1 MSRAERGRIS
11 VGVDIG
17 GTKTALLAV
26 ALPGVDVLFR
36 EVFPTQATLGAAHLR
51 GRLATVLAHLRS
63 ELGPHER
70 FPVGVSVPELVDL
83 DGLVATDVVVPGL
96 TGDLKEWAEI
106 GVECVE
112 SDVRAAAHAEA
123 RVGAGRGFP
132 SFGYMSIGTGI
143 SSTFVLGGV
152 AWPGAHGAAILLG
165 SGPFGPKLSP
175 DGRPYPLEEL
185 ASGPAMVAAYRAL
198 GGRARNAQEVLDSCD
213 SDPLAARA
221 VAEAGTAAGQ
231 GAALLVNVLDP
242 HALIV
247 GGGLG
252 CVGGPYWQSLEA
264 AARAQIWADAAR
276 RIPLLRSG
284 LGPDAAAIGAA
295 LSADDAPAR
304 PS

>member
-1 MSRAERGRIS
+1 
-11 VGVDIG
+11 
-17 GTKTALLAV
+17 
-26 ALPGVDVLFR
+26 
-36 EVFPTQATLGAAHLR
+36 
-51 GRLATVLAHLRS
+51 
-63 ELGPHER
+63 
-70 FPVGVSVPELVDL
+70 VDL

-123 RVGAGRGFP
+123 QAGAGRGFP

-143 SSTFVLGGV
+143 SSTFVLRGV

-198 GGRARNAQEVLDSCD
+198 GGHARKAQEILDRCD
-213 SDPLAARA
+213 SDPLAAQA
-221 VAEAGTAAGQ
+221 VAEAGSAAGQ
-231 GAALLVNVLDP
+231 GAALLINVLDP

-252 CVGGPYWQSLEA
+252 CVDGPYWQYLEA
-264 AARAQIWADAAR
+264 AARAQIWAEAAR

-295 LSADDAPAR
+295 LRASAEAN

>member
-1 MSRAERGRIS
+1 
-11 VGVDIG
+11 
-17 GTKTALLAV
+17 LA
-26 ALPGVDVLFR
+26 R
-36 EVFPTQATLGAAHLR
+36 
-51 GRLATVLAHLRS
+51 LRS
-63 ELGPHER
+63 ELGPRER

-96 TGDLKEWAEI
+96 TGDLIEWVEI

-175 DGRPYPLEEL
+175 DGRPCSLEEL

-198 GGRARNAQEVLDSCD
+198 GGRARNAQEVLDRCD
-213 SDPLAARA
+213 SDPLAAEA
-221 VAEAGTAAGQ
+221 VVEAGTAAGQ

-252 CVGGPYWQSLEA
+252 CVDGPYWQSLEA
-264 AARAQIWADAAR
+264 AARAHFWADAAR

-295 LSADDAPAR
+295 LRADAAPAKQN
-304 PS
+304 